1 MPFGAF
7 KPRKRKCKVCS
18 ADYMAQ
24 RQMQNVCSGLCA
36 LKLVERQKT
45 KAAAEKTKRERRE
58 SREAKQ
64 RLKTKGDHLREAQAA
79 FNAYIRERDKGLPCI
94 SCGSLPNNG
103 DLLTGSRIDAGH
115 YRSTG
120 SCPELRFEP
129 LNCHAQCV
137 KCNRNLSGNAV
148 EYRIRLI
155 ERIGAASVDWLEG
168 PHEAKRYTIEDL
180 KDIKAKYRAMT
191 RELKRAIEKT
201 TAGGAG
207 TWRSVT
213 RKSC

>member
-1 MPFGAF
+1 MNAF
-7 KPRKRKCKVCS
+7 KPRKRKCKVCK
-18 ADYMAQ
+18 AEYMAQ
-24 RQMQNVCSGLCA
+24 RPMQNVCTGSCA
-36 LKLVERQKT
+36 LKLIQQQNEKARQA
-45 KAAAEKTKRERRE
+45 KAKRERRE

-79 FNAYIRERDKGLPCI
+79 FNAYIRERDRGLPCI
-94 SCGSLPNNG
+94 SCGSMPSDG

-155 ERIGAASVDWLEG
+155 RRIGQASVEWLEG
-168 PHEAKRYTIEDL
+168 LHEAKRYTIEDL

-191 RELKRAIEKT
+191 RELKRANDKT
-201 TAGGAG
+201 TAGELAHGEA
-207 TWRSVT
+207 
-213 RKSC
+213 